1 MASAVYSN
9 HSRHDADNGYFTNL
23 GRAVHSLIAALLAVP
38 SAKSANLTAD
48 VTAPVVAA
56 KVRKYE
62 DELSLYRLYRLSSPY
77 DSVSPALVEEL
88 RYLSSRS

>member
-1 MASAVYSN
+1 MTTAVFSN

-23 GRAVHSLIAALLAVP
+23 GRALHSLIAALFAVP
-38 SAKSANLTAD
+38 SSKSDAMSAD
-48 VTAPVVAA
+48 VAAPAVAA

-77 DSVSPALVEEL
+77 DSVSPALVNEL
-88 RYLSSRS
+88 RYLASRA